1 MDARLNQNKHGR
13 KNPRRGSN
21 PMLEIVFSNFVLIR
35 EELQP
40 IYMQELARVK
50 EKIERIKV
58 VQLQDI
64 LS

>member
-1 MDARLNQNKHGR
+1 
-13 KNPRRGSN
+13 
-21 PMLEIVFSNFVLIR
+21 MLEIVFSNFVLIR